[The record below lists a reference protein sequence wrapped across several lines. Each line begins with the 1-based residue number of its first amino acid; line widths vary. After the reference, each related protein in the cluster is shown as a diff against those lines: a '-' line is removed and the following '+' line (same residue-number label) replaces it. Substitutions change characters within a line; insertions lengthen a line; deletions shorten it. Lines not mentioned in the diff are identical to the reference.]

1 MQAPAVVSTRIHAKK
16 LLRMLACELIIVCMP
31 DDKRAGGQEPELL
44 DEQGT
49 NEEDEFTPYE
59 YSYFQYKEAQLGNGK
74 RDLHGTVFKA
84 NRAR

>member
-1 MQAPAVVSTRIHAKK
+1 
-16 LLRMLACELIIVCMP
+16 MLACELIIVCMP
-31 DDKRAGGQEPELL
+31 DDKRAGGRQQSQSQRKRAGGQEPELL

>member
-1 MQAPAVVSTRIHAKK
+1 
-16 LLRMLACELIIVCMP
+16 MLACELIIVCMP
-31 DDKRAGGQEPELL
+31 DDKRAGGRQQSQSQRKRAGGQEPELL

-49 NEEDEFTPYE
+49 NEKDEFTPYE